1 MATNCPTWWDLFWT
15 CIAGLHYYNHKYIT
29 SQSQTCVAIV
39 RMSGVLPVGVQW
51 VACGVLIEQHM
62 LESNVGWL
70 CQLVAGFQH
79 MISERRS
86 TLSFPGQL
94 SCDMASFKMTGK
106 VKAGGKVE
114 NNWHLLTGCRNHP
127 EPLWVCLK
135 IGCPKFDGL
144 LWFIDNFHFGMRKK
158 QFAVKPIL

>member
-1 MATNCPTWWDLFWT
+1 M
-15 CIAGLHYYNHKYIT
+15 
-29 SQSQTCVAIV
+29 
-39 RMSGVLPVGVQW
+39 LPVGVQW

-86 TLSFPGQL
+86 ALSFPGQL

-106 VKAGGKVE
+106 VKAGGK
-114 NNWHLLTGCRNHP
+114 R
-127 EPLWVCLK
+127 LK
-135 IGCPKFDGL
+135 TADIC
-144 LWFIDNFHFGMRKK
+144 
-158 QFAVKPIL
+158 

>member
-1 MATNCPTWWDLFWT
+1 
-15 CIAGLHYYNHKYIT
+15 
-29 SQSQTCVAIV
+29 
-39 RMSGVLPVGVQW
+39 MSGVLPVGVQW

-94 SCDMASFKMTGK
+94 SCDMTSFKMTGK
-106 VKAGGKVE
+106 VKAGGK
-114 NNWHLLTGCRNHP
+114 G
-127 EPLWVCLK
+127 
-135 IGCPKFDGL
+135 
-144 LWFIDNFHFGMRKK
+144 
-158 QFAVKPIL
+158 